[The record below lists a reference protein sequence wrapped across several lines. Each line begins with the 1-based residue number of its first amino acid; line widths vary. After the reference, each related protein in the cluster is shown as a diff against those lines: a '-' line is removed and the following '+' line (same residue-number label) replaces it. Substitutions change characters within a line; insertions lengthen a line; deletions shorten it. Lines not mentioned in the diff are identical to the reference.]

1 MKTDRIYFPGL
12 NGLRF
17 LAAFSVILFH
27 LEQMKGEIGLPNFGE
42 LPLLVNMGKKGVGL
56 FFVLSGFLI
65 TYLLL
70 AEIKKTRTVDVK
82 GFYIRR
88 ILRIWPLY
96 YLIVIW
102 AFFVFP
108 NLFDVSF
115 INGLTSANFFPQ
127 LTLFAL
133 LLPNVAKLFYP
144 MVAGASQAWS
154 VGVEEQFYLLW
165 PLILRK
171 GKNVVPQL
179 LLGIVILKPLVEA
192 ALFVCASAMHL
203 PALNT
208 LYNFSKI
215 FAIEQMAFGGLGAWL
230 LAEQKTTALKW
241 IHHPATQIL
250 NFGLLFVVVAFKLKI
265 PFVNHH
271 VDALAFTILIM
282 NVAANPHSFLKLENA
297 LCNFMG
303 NISYGLYMYH
313 TTVIALA
320 LKAMRH
326 SLNGATY
333 NFIYYVVVIS
343 GTILVSYVSHRFFE
357 QRFLKLKDRFSVIR
371 SATVNPEAETAHPT
385 TVKTAVAST
394 MTTMN

>member
-1 MKTDRIYFPGL
+1 MRTDRVYFPGL

-17 LAAFSVILFH
+17 LAAVSVILFH
-27 LEQMKGEIGLPNFGE
+27 LEQLKDEVGLPNLGN

-70 AEIKKTRTVDVK
+70 VEIKKTGTINVER
-82 GFYIRR
+82 FYIRR

-96 YLIVIW
+96 YLIALW

-115 INGLTSANFFPQ
+115 VNRLTSANFLSQ

-133 LLPNVAKLFYP
+133 MLPNVAKLFLP
-144 MVAGASQAWS
+144 MVAGASQSWS

-171 GKNVVPQL
+171 GRNIVPQL
-179 LLGIVILKPLVEA
+179 LLGIVIVKPVVEVG
-192 ALFVCASAMHL
+192 LYFCTSAMHL

-208 LYNFSKI
+208 VRNFSKI

-230 LAEQKTTALKW
+230 LVEQKTAALRW
-241 IHHPATQIL
+241 LHHPATQNL
-250 NFGLLFVVVAFKLKI
+250 NFGLLFAVLAFKLKI
-265 PFVNHH
+265 PFLLHH

-282 NVAANPHSFLKLENA
+282 NVAANPRSFIKLENA

-313 TTVIALA
+313 TTIIILA
-320 LKAMRH
+320 LKYLPRFPD
-326 SLNGATY
+326 SLAVY
-333 NFIYYVVVIS
+333 NLIYYTIVIS
-343 GTILVSYVSHRFFE
+343 GTVLVAFLSHRYLE
-357 QRFLKLKDRFSVIR
+357 LRFLKLKDSFSVIH
-371 SATVNPEAETAHPT
+371 SVTINPEEKTVHQTTVN
-385 TVKTAVAST
+385 V
-394 MTTMN
+394 